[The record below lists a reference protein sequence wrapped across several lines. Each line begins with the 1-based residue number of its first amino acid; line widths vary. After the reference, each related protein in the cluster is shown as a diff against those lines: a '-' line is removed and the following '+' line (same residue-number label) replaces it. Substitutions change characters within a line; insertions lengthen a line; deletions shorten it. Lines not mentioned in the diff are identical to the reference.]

1 MILGNKFIVSIL
13 VAFVLADSNHKLL
26 PAIITLLL
34 ITIGLKITKKITMI
48 EAYAEYG
55 AIGIIVLLFVG
66 MIQFLRSTLMRK
78 LQEIEDIS
86 IKLIDRW
93 NRSDETR
100 DRRHEDLIKELNDVT
115 DDINFLKGRINGR
128 D

>member
-1 MILGNKFIVSIL
+1 
-13 VAFVLADSNHKLL
+13 
-26 PAIITLLL
+26 
-34 ITIGLKITKKITMI
+34 MI

-66 MIQFLRSTLMRK
+66 MIQFLRSTLMGK

-86 IKLIDRW
+86 IKLIDRL